1 MGAAL
6 PIIVIVSII
15 AAVIVLATRLVS
27 PAERLLAEVE
37 RLETQIRSRL
47 EKGWTV
53 DRVLERFPNVSR
65 EHVLHVL
72 STIAAAPDEGSGTG
86 LDKAS

>member
-6 PIIVIVSII
+6 PVVVIVAII

-27 PAERLLAEVE
+27 PAERLLADVE

-47 EKGWTV
+47 ERGWTV
-53 DRVLERFPNVSR
+53 DRVLERFPSVSR

-72 STIAAAPDEGSGTG
+72 ATITAAPEDGSGTG
-86 LDKAS
+86 LDRAS